1 MKLSFS
7 STKNALWAALFL
19 AFTTVLAHF
28 LTSLE
33 YELKAWDLKS
43 LVDR

>member
-1 MKLSFS
+1 MNLSFI
-7 STKNALWAALFL
+7 STKNALWAAIFL

-28 LTSLE
+28 LTLLK

-43 LVDR
+43 IVER